1 MAKEILFDSPM
12 RDRLMSG
19 IEAVASDGGIIIR
32 ESKLFKLVG

>member
-19 IEAVASDGGIIIR
+19 IEAVASAVASTLGPSGRTVLI
-32 ESKLFKLVG
+32 E